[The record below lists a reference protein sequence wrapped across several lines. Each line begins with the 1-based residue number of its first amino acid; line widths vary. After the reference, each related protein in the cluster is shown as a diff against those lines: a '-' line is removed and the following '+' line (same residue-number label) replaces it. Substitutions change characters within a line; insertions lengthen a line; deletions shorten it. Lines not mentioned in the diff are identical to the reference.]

1 MANDKKFVTKNGL
14 QTQNI
19 TFVSPNGNEIT
30 LSLSD
35 NDVLSFSGD
44 SGQLFSLTDSL
55 TGTIF
60 SVNDISGVPSIE
72 VDDDGTIRFAE
83 TVGNILVGTA
93 TDDATNKFQVNGSI
107 SATGGTSTQWN
118 TAYGWGDHSVAG
130 YLVGNQTITLS
141 GDVSGSGTTS
151 IVVTVANDSHTHD
164 TQYYTETE
172 IDNFFSGAA
181 SATGYNRANWDTAF
195 GWGNHATQSY
205 ATQTDVTNAISGLI
219 GAAPGT
225 LDTLNELANALG
237 DDPNFATTV
246 NTSLTN
252 RLRVDTA
259 AQGLTGTQQSN
270 AIANLGI
277 TTNLANAATAF
288 GWGDHSLA
296 GYTTGNQTITFT
308 GDATGS
314 GTTAVNLTVVDDS
327 HNHTISTITN
337 FAEEVQDVVGA
348 MFTLNT
354 ESGINAVYQDTD
366 GTIDL
371 DVADFTISLTGAV
384 TGSGIVTNLGNV
396 SIIATA
402 TSDPT
407 LTLAGDATGS
417 ATFTNLGDATLTVA
431 VADNSHAHTVANISG
446 LQLTLDG
453 KAENTTLIS
462 AGSGLIGGGNL
473 TTNRTISHADT
484 STQANLAPTGNTFV
498 QGLTFDDFGH
508 VTGATTAT
516 ASFTNTNTTYTL
528 DGSSNA
534 VNDIN
539 IDLVAG
545 GSGAGTDSIQLVAT
559 GATSISWDE
568 ALQKITISST
578 DTNTN
583 TTYTAGG
590 GLELTGTVFSHS
602 TSLQNDV
609 SNINGNVVQSI
620 SVDAY
625 GHINNIGSA
634 NLDGRYYTEAE
645 IENFFSGATAVTGYN
660 RANWD
665 TSFGWGNHASAGYIT
680 GYTVT
685 QADVTA
691 HQAAITITESQI
703 SDLGAYLTSETSHAD
718 VVVDG
723 DFTANGLMT
732 RTAAGVYSTITDNS
746 ANWNNAFGWGD
757 HSLAGYIT
765 GYTVTQAD
773 VTAHQAALTITESQ
787 ISDLG
792 AYLTSETSHAD
803 VVVDGDFIA
812 NGLMTRTAA
821 GVYSTIT
828 DNSANW
834 NTAFGWGDH
843 STQSYA
849 TQTYVN
855 TQISAVIDTAPGT
868 LDTLNELAA
877 ALGDDPNFA
886 TTISTALGNRLRIDT
901 AAQGLTGTQQSN
913 AIANLGITTNLANA
927 ATAFGWGDHSLAGY
941 ITGYTVTQG
950 DVTAHEAALAIA
962 GTQVTAAAVTD
973 GHVLTASSGSATWAA
988 PSGGGG
994 GITWVTKTAAYTAAS
1009 GEGIL
1014 ADTTTASFTLT
1025 LPATPSAGDTVSI
1038 ADMASSW
1045 ATNNLTVARN
1055 GSTIEG
1061 ATEDLVM
1068 DIGDVKVELIYNGA
1082 TWEIYV
1088 SASLDGAA
1096 PPPVTT
1102 GKAIA
1107 MAIVF
1112 G

>member
-118 TAYGWGDHSVAG
+118 TAYGWGDHSAAG

-602 TSLQNDV
+602 TSIQNDV

-691 HQAAITITESQI
+691 HQAAI
-703 SDLGAYLTSETSHAD
+703 
-718 VVVDG
+718 
-723 DFTANGLMT
+723 
-732 RTAAGVYSTITDNS
+732 
-746 ANWNNAFGWGD
+746 
-757 HSLAGYIT
+757 
-765 GYTVTQAD
+765 
-773 VTAHQAALTITESQ
+773 TITESQ